1 MPLSG
6 RKILVAEDEPDQL
19 DFIKTVLEDSGAA
32 VVVAHNGTEALSLV
46 RSELP
51 HAMTLDI
58 NMPGTDVM
66 DLLGELKGDDVVVLD
81 LRGLSDVCDFFV
93 LGTGQAD
100 VQVKAI
106 AQAVVVAVAVPEVRR
121 PVPVAVEERIDAMEL
136 EHLTNAQQPN
146 SLFCSRAESNEP
158 EFRALEMETALLR
171 NDWRGEAKEADAPQP
186 QHAQRYAS
194 DKNLPEGTRFE

>member
-19 DFIKTVLEDSGAA
+19 DFIKTVLEDSGAT

-66 DLLGELKGDDVVVLD
+66 ELLGELKGDATLNGLKICIVSGRPELRLVLRDRHLNANSYLDKPFTGDD
-81 LRGLSDVCDFFV
+81 LVKSIQNL
-93 LGTGQAD
+93 LAD
-100 VQVKAI
+100 
-106 AQAVVVAVAVPEVRR
+106 
-121 PVPVAVEERIDAMEL
+121 
-136 EHLTNAQQPN
+136 
-146 SLFCSRAESNEP
+146 
-158 EFRALEMETALLR
+158 
-171 NDWRGEAKEADAPQP
+171 
-186 QHAQRYAS
+186 
-194 DKNLPEGTRFE
+194 